1 MPKPVYIPN
10 IQPDGYISA
19 EDYAAMSALGMDDP
33 KEYER
38 LKEMSTEELMEERVK
53 VVKPTE
59 GFTPSIIV
67 VDNFYNNPEAVRDY
81 AMSREYVERG
91 YHGAVGHRTLA
102 PKHFNGVKEKFESIL
117 GKKMAKGNEL
127 GGWDYSTNGVFQHCM
142 AEDPFVIHADDQRWA
157 AMVYLT
163 PDAPVECGTTLYR
176 HKKTGQD
183 RVERKSDW
191 DVFKGNF
198 YDPTPFEIVDV
209 VGNKYNRM
217 ILFDAKHI
225 HAASQY
231 FGDSIDNDRLFQ
243 LYFFNT
249 EDR

>member
-1 MPKPVYIPN
+1 MIPN
-10 IQPDGYISA
+10 IKPDGFISN
-19 EDYAAMSALGMDDP
+19 EDYIKMKDLGIDDP
-33 KEYER
+33 ER
-38 LKEMSTEELMEERVK
+38 YLKLKDMSEEELLEEYVST
-53 VVKPTE
+53 VSPSDSEPT
-59 GFTPSIIV
+59 IIV
-67 VDNFYNNPEAVRDY
+67 IDNFYNNPDAVRDY
-81 AMSREYVERG
+81 AMTREYVERG
-91 YHGAVGHRTLA
+91 YHGAVGHRTLK
-102 PKHFNGVKEKFESIL
+102 PKHFDGVKEKFESLL

-127 GGWDYSTNGVFQHCM
+127 GGWDYQTNGVFQHCM
-142 AEDPFVIHADDQRWA
+142 AEDPFVIHADDQKWA
-157 AMVYLT
+157 AMIYLT

-231 FGDSIDNDRLFQ
+231 FGDSIENDRLFQ

-249 EDR
+249 EER

>member
-1 MPKPVYIPN
+1 MN
-10 IQPDGYISA
+10 
-19 EDYAAMSALGMDDP
+19 DP

-38 LKEMSTEELMEERVK
+38 LQNLSLDDLMEERVAD
-53 VVKPTE
+53 VSVADSQ
-59 GFTPSIIV
+59 PSLLVI
-67 VDNFYNNPEAVRDY
+67 DNFYTNPDAVREY

-91 YHGAVGHRTLA
+91 YHGAVGHRTLEH
-102 PKHFNGVKEKFESIL
+102 KHFNGVKEKFESIL

-127 GGWDYSTNGVFQHCM
+127 GGWDYQTNGVFQHCM
-142 AEDPFVIHADDQRWA
+142 AEDPFVIHADDQKWA
-157 AMVYLT
+157 AMIYLT

-176 HKKTGQD
+176 HKKTKQD

-191 DVFKGNF
+191 GIFKGNF
-198 YDPTPFEIVDV
+198 YDPTPFEVVDV

-231 FGDSIDNDRLFQ
+231 FGDSIENDRLFQ

-249 EDR
+249 EGE

>member
-142 AEDPFVIHADDQRWA
+142 AEDPFVIHADDQKWA
-157 AMVYLT
+157 AMVYLS

-176 HKKTGQD
+176 HKETGQD
-183 RVERKSDW
+183 IVENPIDW
-191 DVFKGNF
+191 EIFKGNF
-198 YDPTPFEIVDV
+198 YDPTPFEVVDV

-217 ILFDAKHI
+217 VLFDAKHI

-231 FGDSIDNDRLFQ
+231 FGDSIENDRLFQ
-243 LYFFNT
+243 LFFFNT
-249 EDR
+249 EEE

>member
-1 MPKPVYIPN
+1 MIPN
-10 IQPDGYISA
+10 IKPDGFISN
-19 EDYAAMSALGMDDP
+19 EDYIKMKDLGIDDP
-33 KEYER
+33 ER
-38 LKEMSTEELMEERVK
+38 YLKLKDMSEEELLEEYVST
-53 VVKPTE
+53 VSPSDSEPT
-59 GFTPSIIV
+59 IIV
-67 VDNFYNNPEAVRDY
+67 IDNFYNNPDAVRDY
-81 AMSREYVERG
+81 AMTREYVERG
-91 YHGAVGHRTLA
+91 YHGAVGHRTLK
-102 PKHFNGVKEKFESIL
+102 PKHFDGVKEKFESLL

-127 GGWDYSTNGVFQHCM
+127 GGWDYQTNGVFQHCM
-142 AEDPFVIHADDQRWA
+142 AEDPFVIHADDQKWA
-157 AMVYLT
+157 AMIYLT

-209 VGNKYNRM
+209 IGNKYNRM
-217 ILFDAKHI
+217 ILFEAKHI

-231 FGDSIDNDRLFQ
+231 FGDSIENDRLFQ

-249 EDR
+249 EER

>member
-1 MPKPVYIPN
+1 MIPN
-10 IQPDGYISA
+10 IKQDGFISN
-19 EDYAAMSALGMDDP
+19 EDYIKMKDLGIDDP
-33 KEYER
+33 ER
-38 LKEMSTEELMEERVK
+38 YLKLKDMSEEELLEEYVST
-53 VVKPTE
+53 VSPSDSEPT
-59 GFTPSIIV
+59 IIV
-67 VDNFYNNPEAVRDY
+67 IDNFYNNPDAVRDY
-81 AMSREYVERG
+81 AMTREYVERG
-91 YHGAVGHRTLA
+91 YHGAVGHRTLK
-102 PKHFNGVKEKFESIL
+102 PKHFDGVKEKFESLL

-127 GGWDYSTNGVFQHCM
+127 GGWDYQTNGVFQHCM
-142 AEDPFVIHADDQRWA
+142 AEDPFVIHADDQKWA
-157 AMVYLT
+157 AMIYLT

-209 VGNKYNRM
+209 IGNKYNRM
-217 ILFDAKHI
+217 ILFEAKHI

-231 FGDSIDNDRLFQ
+231 FGDSIENDRLFQ

-249 EDR
+249 EER